1 MMEDGTQ
8 NYLAF
13 QPLIKYF
20 ELSKTINP
28 IVVSWKSKGN
38 YKSIKRPTAT
48 NNILNPKLDYFNIPK
63 FWVKFE
69 SSCLKTVLKPFTPN
83 KTANFYIDYKMK
95 LWSYHKSGKFTARNS
110 LFRNVNLTKNADP
123 DKYFHSGCGITFD
136 IQRNFSLRNG
146 SFGRNVIIF
155 GADMSSSVHVDNKIK
170 DILILFEGQTQG
182 LDDAILTAVAEYS
195 INFTEHENKFCFE
208 SKLY

>member
-1 MMEDGTQ
+1 M
-8 NYLAF
+8 
-13 QPLIKYF
+13 LILISIF
-20 ELSKTINP
+20 ILVVELHLI
-28 IVVSWKSKGN
+28 
-38 YKSIKRPTAT
+38 YKEK
-48 NNILNPKLDYFNIPK
+48 
-63 FWVKFE
+63 
-69 SSCLKTVLKPFTPN
+69 
-83 KTANFYIDYKMK
+83 
-95 LWSYHKSGKFTARNS
+95 
-110 LFRNVNLTKNADP
+110 
-123 DKYFHSGCGITFD
+123 
-136 IQRNFSLRNG
+136 FSLRNG